1 MTDAIIKLSDMHMQQ
16 RTIEYERQRHLANWL
31 IESSPHM
38 PKPVQCQQPQ
48 HKKNKKIFTTSIF
61 HDSFL
66 FLSKIGTSSPP
77 NQSTEQ
83 EQITQSPAPITVQQQ
98 QHTNLSKTPS
108 AAAFTSSQT
117 NLPLQIVQ
125 SSRDGNKPKLRR
137 FNSHDTSANMFS
149 VADFENARLARRNEL
164 ELVRQKQRYKMNSL
178 SSGCDSS
185 TGDSKGSKLSNESK
199 IINNE
204 PMSVEF
210 FLDRFSLPRIAR
222 LIVPSLKGTYDEK
235 VNQSSN
241 PMTTAA
247 AVVIAAKSKK
257 SINHG
262 YPIIANQQQQQS
274 LLTTNS
280 HETATT
286 SAKYQLDD
294 IKTVNAV
301 AAADN
306 NNNGELFLL
315 YRHLKKYKVY
325 HAINVKSGTNRKKGI
340 KIPQDF
346 TGYFSFVNEKGTPT
360 ATLYTTMIQLVRE
373 RVYKFLSVDNMQAY
387 TESNPGDNINSKSHY
402 VKTTAKAGE
411 VFRLLAV
418 FEDGG
423 QNNSSYSST
432 KKDNLNS
439 IGREKEKGRYVQLM
453 SESRQII
460 YVALSTKGKFYEIE
474 HSSMQQHQQMYSKS
488 NSGSQKS
495 KQLNTDCVHRIS
507 NIITDETTFPISL
520 KFISKHVS
528 GLTHASIPENI
539 KITKVSIEN
548 SIIACPIDETE
559 FCNPLHLVKLY
570 LNPDMKFMKSTLGFE
585 NEKVM
590 FSNQNVQNLL
600 KFCQFNCDNFV
611 RAIEYETL
619 PKEKIMKS
627 TDNLSSTAN
636 KVKSKTSAF
645 TKFFSGGD
653 KNNSPAHEREDSII
667 FLSKNDLENLE
678 QQKQINQESQEK
690 MKVFQSNSGG
700 NNKKGWFKNLRNSSS
715 ASSNSKTN
723 SFVNL
728 NSNSMDR
735 YQDMSKMIQER
746 FGTIEINENPST
758 TLKSSSEISYDLNER
773 TNKAMQKCFSLQ
785 NIELNS
791 SIDIQPPDLVAK
803 HRNHSVDHNHEQ
815 IEKDLTYDS
824 GNGMH
829 SSNDSVLNSNSNP
842 RQQSFITEK
851 LFNEFYVKTKQ
862 YSKSSSSLHQLL
874 HFSVPQKMNI
884 RETSKKVNKVE
895 EDEKVRN
902 EEFTKS
908 ALMHL
913 QLPPPPSTEPNSSSE
928 NENIEDSLHEDDTSI
943 DDLPYCSV
951 RDSIVHAHVVEPPR
965 ATPTESIYAEIC
977 AGTPP
982 ISSSN
987 ASEFSYKI
995 EKPIKPV
1002 RNNNISSIRISF
1014 GQDVQTI
1021 ISSDPT
1027 VKYN

>member
-1 MTDAIIKLSDMHMQQ
+1 MTDAIMKLSDMQQ
-16 RTIEYERQRHLANWL
+16 RSIEYERQRHLANWL

-38 PKPVQCQQPQ
+38 PKTVQCQQQ
-48 HKKNKKIFTTSIF
+48 QQQKKHKKIFTTSIF

-66 FLSKIGTSSPP
+66 FLSKFGPSTTT
-77 NQSTEQ
+77 NLHHQSTEQ
-83 EQITQSPAPITVQQQ
+83 DQIIQSPAPIISPHTVQ
-98 QHTNLSKTPS
+98 QHTNLTKSS
-108 AAAFTSSQT
+108 SAFTSSQT

-199 IINNE
+199 IINND
-204 PMSVEF
+204 PMSAEM
-210 FLDRFSLPRIAR
+210 FLDRYSLPRVAR
-222 LIVPSLKGTYDEK
+222 LIVPQSKGIYDEK
-235 VNQSSN
+235 LNQSSN
-241 PMTTAA
+241 SM
-247 AVVIAAKSKK
+247 AVKSKK
-257 SINHG
+257 SVNHG
-262 YPIIANQQQQQS
+262 NSSYPINSNQQQMN
-274 LLTTNS
+274 TNS
-280 HETATT
+280 HESGNGAN
-286 SAKYQLDD
+286 YQQQHDD
-294 IKTVNAV
+294 IKANATVI
-301 AAADN
+301 ADN

-325 HAINVKSGTNRKKGI
+325 HAINAKSGTNRKKGI

-346 TGYFSFVNEKGTPT
+346 TGYFSLVNEKGMPT

-387 TESNPGDNINSKSHY
+387 TESNPSDNTSSKSHY
-402 VKTTAKAGE
+402 IKTTAKAGE

-423 QNNSSYSST
+423 QSNGSYSST

-474 HSSMQQHQQMYSKS
+474 HSSSTQQQQQMFTKS
-488 NSGSQKS
+488 SSGKG

-507 NIITDETTFPISL
+507 SIITDETIFPLNL
-520 KFISKHVS
+520 KFISKHVN

-548 SIIACPIDETE
+548 SVIACPIDETE

-570 LNPDMKFMKSTLGFE
+570 LHPDMKFMKSTLGFE
-585 NEKVM
+585 NDKVM

-600 KFCQFNCDNFV
+600 KFCQFNCDNFA

-619 PKEKIMKS
+619 PKENIMKS
-627 TDNLSSTAN
+627 NDNLAMSTN

-645 TKFFSGGD
+645 SKFFSSD
-653 KNNSPAHEREDSII
+653 KNSPAHEREDSII

-678 QQKQINQESQEK
+678 QQKQLNQENQEK
-690 MKVFQSNSGG
+690 KAFQPS

-715 ASSNSKTN
+715 NSNTNPSSSKTS
-723 SFVNL
+723 SFINL

-735 YQDMSKMIQER
+735 YQDMSKLIQER

-791 SIDIQPPDLVAK
+791 SMDIQAPDLVAK
-803 HRNHSVDHNHEQ
+803 HKKRNSMQNDDNK
-815 IEKDLTYDS
+815 IEKDLTYN
-824 GNGMH
+824 GNIH
-829 SSNDSVLNSNSNP
+829 SSNDSALNSNSNP

-884 RETSKKVNKVE
+884 RETRKRL
-895 EDEKVRN
+895 EKVDDNDDDKKHSINRKDDQ
-902 EEFTKS
+902 TKS
-908 ALMHL
+908 ALMQL
-913 QLPPPPSTEPNSSSE
+913 QLPPPPSTEPSSE
-928 NENIEDSLHEDDTSI
+928 NENNESTHDDDASI
-943 DDLPYCSV
+943 ITDDLPYCSV
-951 RDSIVHAHVVEPPR
+951 RDSIVQAQIIEAPR
-965 ATPTESIYAEIC
+965 ETPTESIYAEIC
-977 AGTPP
+977 ASTPP
-982 ISSSN
+982 VPSSN
-987 ASEFSYKI
+987 GSELSYNV
-995 EKPIKPV
+995 EKPIRAVK
-1002 RNNNISSIRISF
+1002 NHNNISSIRISF
-1014 GQDVQTI
+1014 GQDIHTGD
-1021 ISSDPT
+1021 SA